1 MTVRI
6 KFAKY
11 GNLKFLSHL
20 DVLRFFQKAVRR
32 AGIDVTYSGG
42 FHPHQIMSFAAPL
55 GLGQTSEAEY
65 FDMELNS
72 MESEAQVLR
81 DLDAQMPDGF
91 KIIDVCLLPETGPN
105 TKKESVM
112 ALVTASDYLVLRKDG
127 YENGLTNEE
136 LYSKFIEFL
145 AQKEIKTIKT
155 TKTGDHEIDLRPL
168 IYDFKT
174 VSDLPEVSD
183 LAEKYENGFKVW
195 LFLSAGSENHIRP
208 ELVFRAFY
216 DYMGLE
222 FNAYEYQ
229 VHRLESYTGDRE
241 NLIPLYKLHRK

>member
-1 MTVRI
+1 MSTIRL

-32 AGIDVTYSGG
+32 AGIDVAYSGG
-42 FHPHQIMSFAAPL
+42 FHPHQVMSFAAPL

-65 FDMELNS
+65 FDMDLNS
-72 MESEAQVLR
+72 FTSEEDIKNRLNER
-81 DLDAQMPDGF
+81 MPDGF

-105 TKKESVM
+105 TRKESVM

-127 YENGLTNEE
+127 YENDLTNEQ

-145 AQKEIKTIKT
+145 QQKEIKTIKT
-155 TKTGDHEIDLRPL
+155 TKTGDHEIDIRPL
-168 IYDFKT
+168 IYDFK
-174 VSDLPEVSD
+174 VG
-183 LAEKYENGFKVW
+183 AEPSELSEKFENGFCVW

-208 ELVFRAFY
+208 ELVFKAFY

-222 FNAYEYQ
+222 FKAHEYQ
-229 VHRLESYTGDRE
+229 VHRLESYTGEKDK
-241 NLIPLYKLHRK
+241 LIPLYKLHRN